1 MRRPPEF
8 FQPTK
13 TSAWVGFGLFFLLM
27 AFFFPWLWGFL
38 AGGVFFYVLFYSFY
52 KMLGGK

>member
-52 KMLGGK
+52 TMLGGK